1 MVIDKYF
8 SVLDKYGFCAL
19 KGVFGD
25 DSDIEL
31 AARTSYGK
39 GTRGI
44 SDTRNLLRYLLRHH
58 HSSPYEFVQFKF
70 HISCPI
76 FVARQW
82 IRHRMSSTNELSARY
97 SVLPECNYFPE
108 YEQMSV
114 QSKNNKQGR
123 SDDLLDLDYYEE
135 EIMGIQSNT
144 SEGWYIYNSLINSG
158 VAREIARTHLPLS
171 TYTEFYWS
179 IDLHNL
185 LHFLKLR
192 CDSHAQWEIR
202 QYANIIA
209 GIVKECCPLAFEAWY
224 DYSFKSFNWTR
235 LDQILLHQ
243 TKSFIFNDS
252 PDTKKSVLN
261 IGESIGMSKREV
273 EEFLLKLNPPTE
285 QDFTLNLST
294 AKNAEHYQKIRQGMT
309 DENQTG
315 SNTG

>member
-1 MVIDKYF
+1 MVVDKYF
-8 SVLDKYGFCAL
+8 PILDEYGFCAL
-19 KGVFGD
+19 KGVFGG

-97 SVLPECNYFPE
+97 SVLPECNYFPAH
-108 YEQMSV
+108 EQMSV
-114 QSKNNKQGR
+114 QSKDNKQGR
-123 SDDLLDLDYYEE
+123 SDELLDIDKYDE
-135 EIMGIQSNT
+135 EILGIQANT
-144 SEGWYIYNSLINSG
+144 AESWYIYNSLIDSG
-158 VAREIARTHLPLS
+158 VAREVARTHLPLS

-202 QYANIIA
+202 QYANVIA
-209 GIVKECCPLAFEAWY
+209 GIVKKCCPLAFEAWY

-235 LDQILLHQ
+235 LDQILLQQ
-243 TKSFIFNDS
+243 TKHFIFNDS
-252 PDTKKSVLN
+252 PDTKNSVLN

-273 EEFLLKLNPPTE
+273 GEFLSKLNPPTE
-285 QDFTLNLST
+285 QDFTLNLSSV
-294 AKNAEHYQKIRQGMT
+294 KNAEHYQKIRQGTT
-309 DENQTG
+309 DENQVS
-315 SNTG
+315 SNAG